1 MTTFN
6 VYHSPQSNSPNFYVA
21 QSHAVAYIGHRN
33 TIKKKA
39 YRPTRRL
46 TNALLCLILRNK
58 PQFVSLIAT
67 PID

>member
-1 MTTFN
+1 MYT
-6 VYHSPQSNSPNFYVA
+6 

-46 TNALLCLILRNK
+46 DKICLTLRTVAYLEIVQGGGHINS
-58 PQFVSLIAT
+58 VI
-67 PID
+67 